1 MNTLIRMR
9 ELMEVFPSGH
19 GEMVHAHIVRLA
31 VLYEDLRIELY
42 AIAEPSMPIL
52 DGTDER
58 YRKNYFLRRSIATL
72 VEFAETVRL
81 LNECDEFQSIK
92 EGFDKD
98 IRPYWD
104 KAVRFF
110 QRHEQFFKRVRN
122 DIGGHFGSGAATFAV
137 KSLSPE
143 AVGKLEVR
151 KDETVRLHFVGELV
165 ATATLRH
172 LFGSSNQHKFQR
184 LLRRTLLGFRHATR
198 CSHCVTVGYLWER
211 FGR

>member
-1 MNTLIRMR
+1 MR
-9 ELMEVFPSGH
+9 ELTKVFPCNH

-42 AIAEPSMPIL
+42 AIAEPSIPIL

-58 YRKNYFLRRSIATL
+58 YRQNYFLRRSIATL

-81 LNECDEFQSIK
+81 LNECDEFQPIK
-92 EGFDKD
+92 ETLDKG

-110 QRHEQFFKRVRN
+110 RRGEPFFKKVRN
-122 DIGGHFGSGAATFAV
+122 DIGGHFGPEAATFAV
-137 KSLSPE
+137 RNLKSE
-143 AVGKLEVR
+143 AVGKIEVR
-151 KDETVRLHFVGELV
+151 NDRTIRLHFVGELV

-172 LFGSSNQHKFQR
+172 LFGLTNEHKFQR
-184 LLRRTLLGFRHATR
+184 LIKTAMLGFRHATR
-198 CSHCVTVGYLWER
+198 CTHCVSNCYLWER